1 MANVPYPAPPVG
13 VDRLP
18 GGRKYCQFFEA
29 VYGSKRNSRL
39 ENHIAGRT
47 FYLCTS
53 LEDYF
58 FDAISGLPTYTLPQY
73 KKDKVI
79 KLQDKVSEIKDY
91 YYTKGYKHL
100 ALSELKDVFPVP

>member
-1 MANVPYPAPPVG
+1 M
-13 VDRLP
+13 
-18 GGRKYCQFFEA
+18 K
-29 VYGSKRNSRL
+29 VYGYKYYGNFGYQIKRLIRLLKYWNVRNYRVYSSFDL

-58 FDAISGLPTYTLPQY
+58 FDAISG
-73 KKDKVI
+73 
-79 KLQDKVSEIKDY
+79 
-91 YYTKGYKHL
+91 YYTKGYKYL